1 MLYTIQHSMSE
12 NSYPIKRAHYVGT
25 SVVITLDPSHVR
37 RLGIDE
43 LTFFVQRPIEDGIVL
58 SLVLILLKVLWRFL
72 YFQLLSIS
80 IEQVLLGYI
89 ELDNLSYPRLTPL
102 KTIIGK

>member
-1 MLYTIQHSMSE
+1 MPE

-58 SLVLILLKVLWRFL
+58 KT
-72 YFQLLSIS
+72 Y
-80 IEQVLLGYI
+80 
-89 ELDNLSYPRLTPL
+89 RLQPQEEIVT
-102 KTIIGK
+102 